1 MQAFAGVEF
10 TSYVAATQRKALEEL
25 VFFNAGQNRVWDD
38 IVDAVERFGPPELVC
53 DGDRLRV
60 RLRDRADVQNLF
72 AVDIAS
78 GQPLGVAVFIRF
90 DHEHITVLHV
100 GVAAMFASGGPRSG
114 EQLLLRL
121 LRELRRSSRR
131 VKGVRR
137 LELLYSSGR
146 QQVRTRRPAY
156 SQPRRLK

>member
-1 MQAFAGVEF
+1 MQVRAGVEF
-10 TSYVAATQRKALEEL
+10 TSYVAAAQRAALEEL
-25 VFFNAGQNRVWDD
+25 VFFNASQNRVWDD
-38 IVDAVERFGPPELVC
+38 IVEAVERFGPPELVC
-53 DGDRLRV
+53 EGERLRV

-72 AVDIAS
+72 AVEVAS
-78 GQPLGVAVFIRF
+78 GQPLGVAVYIRP
-90 DHEHITVLHV
+90 DREHITVLHV
-100 GVAAMFASGGPRSG
+100 GVAAMFASGGPRAG

-146 QQVRTRRPAY
+146 QQLRTRRPA
-156 SQPRRLK
+156 